1 MLGGARPLAIRLAGH
16 RWSLENERPG
26 RQAYEVTVESSAI
39 NRGVGSLVLLE
50 RSHHLTV
57 LGDLLATVHETAQGR
72 LVLVRGEAGVGKTA
86 VVRRFCNEQRPP
98 ARILWGA
105 CEALF
110 TPCALGPFV
119 DVARATGGELEEL
132 VQRGARPH
140 EVLSALAREVAE
152 QPPTILVLED
162 LHWAD
167 EATLDVLRLLG
178 RRIDGVP
185 ALVLATYRDDELDRV
200 HLLRVV
206 LGELSPGRGIE
217 RLDLAPLSPGA
228 VAELAEPYAVDPQA
242 LYRSTGGNPFFVTEV
257 LGAGTNEIPPTVRDA
272 VLARAARLSSAART
286 LLEALTVAPP
296 EAPLSLLEAI
306 AGDALE
312 SLDECLGSG
321 MVIADAGGVAFRHEL
336 ARLVI
341 EESLAPTRK
350 VALHGRALWA
360 LADSTTGGSD
370 PARLA
375 HHAEASG
382 EGDAVLRFAPQAA
395 KRASAVGAHRESAA
409 QYGRALRFA
418 KALAPERRAELLE
431 RRAHECMVTDQTD
444 EAIDALRSAIA
455 LRHRLSDVRAEGEG
469 LHQLADVLW
478 CPGRVAEARQ
488 AAHQAVAVLEHLE
501 PGRELA
507 MAYSRVS
514 EMCVDAEDIE
524 GAVSWGTRG
533 LDLARVL
540 DETEIV
546 IHALTNI
553 GTATFL
559 NGAPEGREQ
568 LERSLA
574 LARDAGLDEPA
585 ARAMQHLVRVAVRQ
599 RSYALAYR
607 YLEPALEYVR
617 ERGLELRRLYLL
629 CYQAQMELGMGRWQ
643 EAVDTATLVVREPRR
658 SVIPRIVAHTV
669 ISRVRARRRDP
680 NVWPPLDEALSLAA
694 RSDELQAIEPV
705 AVARAEAAWLEG
717 QPGLVAEFTDAALD
731 LAVRRRARWVIG
743 ELGCWRWRTG
753 IKDDVLA
760 AAAEPYA
767 LEIAGNWA
775 QAADAWK
782 RIGCP
787 YERALALT
795 SADDEDAL
803 RVALSE
809 LQQLGARPAVAV
821 VQRRLR
827 DRGVRRLPRGPRRST
842 RQNQAGLT
850 TRELDVVTLLA
861 LGLRNSEIA
870 ERLVVSER
878 TVDHHV
884 SAILRKLEVRT
895 RGEASAEAVRLGL
908 IGPK

>member
-1 MLGGARPLAIRLAGH
+1 M
-16 RWSLENERPG
+16 
-26 RQAYEVTVESSAI
+26 TVESSASK
-39 NRGVGSLVLLE
+39 RGVGSLELLE

-57 LGDLLATVHETAQGR
+57 LGEFLAMVLKTAQGR
-72 LVLVRGEAGVGKTA
+72 LVLVRGQAGVGKTA
-86 VVRRFCNEQRPP
+86 VVRRFCEKQPAA

-119 DVARATGGELEEL
+119 DIARVTGGELDEL
-132 VQRGARPH
+132 VERGARPH

-152 QPPTILVLED
+152 RSPTILVLED

-185 ALVLATYRDDELDRV
+185 ALVLATYRDDELDRA
-200 HLLRVV
+200 HPLRVV

-217 RLDLAPLSPGA
+217 RLDLAPLSPTA
-228 VAELAEPYAVDPQA
+228 VAELADPHGVDPKA
-242 LYRSTGGNPFFVTEV
+242 LYGSTGGNPFFVTEV
-257 LGAGTNEIPPTVRDA
+257 LGAGTKWIPSTVRDA

-296 EAPLSLLEAI
+296 EAPLAVLEAIAGDAVLEAI

-321 MVIADAGGVAFRHEL
+321 MIIADAGGVAFRHEL

-341 EESLAPTRK
+341 EESLAPTRR
-350 VALHGRALWA
+350 VALHERALRA
-360 LADSTTGGSD
+360 LGDSAAGGSD

-375 HHAEASG
+375 HHAEAAG
-382 EGDAVLRFAPQAA
+382 QVDAVLRFAPQAA
-395 KRASAVGAHRESAA
+395 ERASALGAHRESAA

-418 KALAPERRAELLE
+418 DAIAPERRAELLE
-431 RRAHECMVTDQTD
+431 RRAHECTVTDQTD

-455 LRHRLSDVRAEGEG
+455 LRRRLSDTRAEGEG
-469 LHQLADVLW
+469 LQHLADVLW

-488 AAHQAVAVLEHLE
+488 AAQQAVAVLEHVE

-514 EMCVDAEDIE
+514 EMCADAEDID
-524 GAVSWGTRG
+524 GAVSWGTRA
-533 LDLARVL
+533 LDLARSL
-540 DETEIV
+540 DEPEIV
-546 IHALTNI
+546 IHALNNI

-559 NGAPEGREQ
+559 SGAPDDREQ
-568 LERSLA
+568 LERVLA
-574 LARDAGLDEPA
+574 LAKDAELDEPTG
-585 ARAMQHLVRVAVRQ
+585 RAMHHLVRGAVRQ
-599 RSYALAYR
+599 RSYALAYC

-629 CYQAQMELGMGRWQ
+629 CYQAQTELAMGRWQ
-643 EAVDTATLVVREPRR
+643 EAVDAATLVVREPRR
-658 SVIPRIVAHTV
+658 SVIPLIVAHTV
-669 ISRVRARRRDP
+669 IGRVRARRGDP
-680 NVWPPLDEALSLAA
+680 EVWPPLEQAQSLAA

-717 QPGLVAEFTDAALD
+717 QPRLVAEFTDEALD

-753 IKDDVLA
+753 INDDVLA

-767 LEIAGNWA
+767 LEIGGNWA
-775 QAADAWK
+775 RAADAWT

-787 YERALALT
+787 YERALALA
-795 SADDEDAL
+795 SADDEGAL

-809 LQQLGARPAVAV
+809 LQQLGARPAVAI

-850 TRELDVVTLLA
+850 TRELDVVMLLA
-861 LGLRNSEIA
+861 RGLRNSEIA

-884 SAILRKLEVRT
+884 SAILHKLEART
-895 RGEASAEAVRLGL
+895 RGEASAEAARLGL
-908 IGPK
+908 IDPK